1 MLEDLQP
8 PKKIYPCKIRDLAAT
23 MTKEDSAI
31 FIKAVNDPNWPIVT
45 LVEALRNRGVDISA
59 SPITKHRKG
68 MCSCA

>member
-1 MLEDLQP
+1 MLEDMMP
-8 PKKIYPCKIRDLAAT
+8 PKRLYSCRIRVLAAT
-23 MTKEDSAI
+23 MTKEDATI